1 MADQMI
7 NGLPV
12 KTTTQAG
19 DKALISGV
27 TEEYLIDIDKL
38 ADIVLSKLTNK
49 NFALDQGTMTL
60 LAALNAL
67 NSKFASNAELINGVE
82 YTRLESKANIDALYI
97 SGTYVAANDS
107 IAGSIIGKP
116 NGVTRKFKLVVSD
129 TIGANHKDADYKR
142 QRLYPHESSAVYD
155 RFSVESG
162 WSEWVKISPL

>member
-12 KTTTQAG
+12 KTAPQTG
-19 DKALISGV
+19 DKLLIIG
-27 TEEYLIDIDKL
+27 TAEEQLIDYDKL
-38 ADIVLSKLTNK
+38 ADAILTKLTSK
-49 NFALDQGTMTL
+49 TFTLDQGSKSL
-60 LAALNAL
+60 VAALNEL

-82 YTRLESKANIDALYI
+82 YTRLESKANIDVLYI

-107 IAGSIIGKP
+107 TAGSIIGKP
-116 NGVTRKFKLVVSD
+116 NGVTKKFKLVVSD

-142 QRLYPHESSAVYD
+142 QRLYPHDSSAVYD